1 MILQL
6 LLVFYIFTTCTTPQ
20 AVTPNCDLARSSF
33 SCSDEQKKHLY
44 EKCFTTKFCTKKDNF
59 NPQTL
64 PQCPRGF
71 VDASDFCYAITKK
84 SPFPPKCPFTNVRS
98 MNFTHVEDIIKRDK
112 IGAVWMPVQR
122 NITNGLGFLQW
133 VEHTRSYKTEFRGRI
148 RYEGELQG
156 KDCLVYNASRVF
168 AVSCKEEHVG
178 LCLYEKVHNAGSIL
192 CGGETNCVEVTQRT
206 NPKCV
211 CARESFSLGEYEEA
225 EFLDPQENN
234 IYSLMARDRS
244 CGIGIRKTV
253 NGTFAWNNS
262 MRDLDYSFWSP
273 EATFDD
279 DSNYVV
285 STENGWI
292 LSKGSVSCTLTQKN
306 IERLSSSLYLSVF
319 KDNILHLT
327 VELPSGLQTDD
338 KRQDPLVF
346 CFTDTDPISLP
357 YRYPQV
363 NIMYRGDTSIIYQF
377 ESFGNVPGHHW
388 CEVFTYP
395 DSETLTSNVIFV
407 NPKSTN
413 FPDHFVATYL
423 LNYTTEINPLSSDI
437 TNLMKSYVLSSNCL
451 YQIIK
456 IVNLDETNKV
466 VSIKLRY
473 SCPSDS
479 LPDSINIQRISLQK
493 VDFCPRVVENDVIWN
508 ETRAG
513 TVASPS
519 EPCFTQEGYDL
530 QRPCVDDSFNG
541 AYWAKAKCNLPKK
554 SSVTKQLL
562 EKASDPDQGI
572 SELQIIS
579 RSYAH
584 FKAYDVLIVGKT
596 LQEYSFSETS
606 NCVDKMFKIIDI
618 GDNILNIESDIIVE
632 SQQKMHAVDV
642 WLYVMSHIQN
652 ICRTEDV
659 FMQITKNIFFIIW
672 RTTAWCRTNS
682 GGEET
687 VFLQNITALSDI
699 LNRKE
704 IESAIWINTSS
715 DPTLTTE
722 RALKYYPTQGFF
734 FDKSELGNVSYV
746 YELNILDTYID
757 VSSLVYQTPVWL
769 IQRFDN
775 VYTRNRKV
783 KCALWNYGNVTARV
797 EGSWLVDGDLSI
809 TKTHFICKFRTVGSY
824 AMILAPEGNPGD
836 DLKELPES
844 NSTSSDILSKLA
856 QVTSTPKGNPGD
868 DLKELLES
876 NSSSSDILSRL
887 AQVTSTPKGNPGDD
901 LKELLESNSTSSDI
915 LSRLVQVTSTPKGNP
930 GDDLKEL
937 LESNSTSSDILSRLA
952 QVTSTP
958 KGNPG
963 DDLKELL
970 ESNST
975 SSDILSRL
983 TQVTST
989 PKGNPG
995 DDLKELLESNST
1007 SSDILSRLAQVTST
1021 PKGFVSS
1028 DVVLIGLILQK
1039 IRTHKDINLNLLGD
1053 TINNLQNFDKTVLE
1067 TSQKER
1073 SATDSILYN
1082 IDTILQNYEC
1092 QNVCRVTKD
1101 KFVTVIYNTQD
1112 ADFGALVLL
1121 DNGEVEIL
1129 TGKVTPSDLTRY
1141 KNFDSAVLLSP
1152 ELNSQLEGDAK
1163 VIVSIFYNDSLFIET
1178 KKSSHYRVTGKIYSV
1193 ILHEILANYSGPL
1206 SVIHRM
1212 KPTTREKQCSYWFY
1226 NPPRHVAGFW
1236 KKYATDA
1243 RNSPWVQ
1250 CDFWH
1255 TTHFGVLLLVDSYE
1269 ETPALDF
1276 ITTACCLLS
1285 LFGYFSLLLTA
1296 FLYRSWRTKGANKFL
1311 LNFAVSGLVQILVFY
1326 VSTHANKKYLNNHT
1340 FCVASGVILHYSV
1353 LVQFCWMFIIAHL
1366 QYKKLILNSHE
1377 QTTHFL
1383 LKMNLMAWGLPL
1395 IVILSVLAS
1404 GDFYGN
1410 NKLGICY
1417 PTGTA
1422 LYLGVWWP
1430 ISIVVANNFVIYVF
1444 IIDAILNTKDSLKR
1458 HGPDDSSRHL
1468 VRIGSLFFFL
1478 GLTWIFGFLGELSH
1492 SKVFI
1497 YLFDTFATL
1506 QGFVLFLIYIAFS
1519 KSVKQ
1524 LYLNKVKKTRK
1535 RHETDIRMSN

>member
-59 NPQTL
+59 DRQTL

-133 VEHTRSYKTEFRGRI
+133 VEHTRSYKTEFRGPI

-156 KDCLVYNASRVF
+156 KDCLVYNASRMF
-168 AVSCKEEHVG
+168 AVSCKEEHAG

-225 EFLDPQENN
+225 EFLDPHENN
-234 IYSLMARDRS
+234 VYSLIARDRS

-262 MRDLDYSFWSP
+262 MRDIDYSFWSP
-273 EATFDD
+273 EATFGD

-285 STENGWI
+285 STGNGWI

-327 VELPSGLQTDD
+327 VVFPSGLQTDD
-338 KRQDPLVF
+338 ERQDPLVF

-357 YRYPQV
+357 YRYPQI
-363 NIMYRGDTSIIYQF
+363 NITDRGDTSIIYQF
-377 ESFGNVPGHHW
+377 ESFGNVPGRYW
-388 CEVFTYP
+388 CEAFTYP

-407 NPKSTN
+407 NPKNPN
-413 FPDHFVATYL
+413 FPDHFVGTYL

-437 TNLMKSYVLSSNCL
+437 TNLMKSYVLRSNCL

-456 IVNLDETNKV
+456 IVDLDEINKV

-479 LPDSINIQRISLQK
+479 LPDNLNIQRISLQK

-519 EPCFTQEGYDL
+519 EPCFTQKGYDL
-530 QRPCVDDSFNG
+530 QRPCVEDSFNG
-541 AYWAKAKCNLPKK
+541 AYWAKAKCNVPKK
-554 SSVTKQLL
+554 SSVTKQLQEVL
-562 EKASDPDQGI
+562 PNASNPDQGI
-572 SELQIIS
+572 SQLETIS
-579 RSYAH
+579 RNYAQ
-584 FKAYDVLIVGKT
+584 FKAVDVLIVGET
-596 LQEYSFSETS
+596 LQQYSFTQTS
-606 NCVDKMFKIIDI
+606 NCVDKMTKIIDI
-618 GDNILNIESDIIVE
+618 GDNILNIESDIIME
-632 SQQKMHAVDV
+632 SQQKMHAMDV
-642 WLYVMSHIQN
+642 WLNVMSNIQN
-652 ICRTEDV
+652 ICRIKDV
-659 FMQITKNIFFIIW
+659 FNHITNNIYFMSS
-672 RTTAWCRTNS
+672 RTTAWCRTS
-682 GGEET
+682 PGDKRKIF
-687 VFLQNITALSDI
+687 VQHITALSDI

-746 YELNILDTYID
+746 YELTIFDTYID

-769 IQRFDN
+769 IQRFDM

-783 KCALWNYGNVTARV
+783 KCARWNYGNVADRV
-797 EGSWLVDGDLSI
+797 EGSWLVDGDLNI
-809 TKTHFICKFRTVGSY
+809 TKTHFICKFRTVGTY

-836 DLKELPES
+836 DLKELLES
-844 NSTSSDILSKLA
+844 NSTSS
-856 QVTSTPKGNPGD
+856 
-868 DLKELLES
+868 E
-876 NSSSSDILSRL
+876 ILSRL
-887 AQVTSTPKGNPGDD
+887 AQVTSTPK
-901 LKELLESNSTSSDI
+901 S
-915 LSRLVQVTSTPKGNP
+915 
-930 GDDLKEL
+930 
-937 LESNSTSSDILSRLA
+937 
-952 QVTSTP
+952 
-958 KGNPG
+958 
-963 DDLKELL
+963 
-970 ESNST
+970 
-975 SSDILSRL
+975 
-983 TQVTST
+983 
-989 PKGNPG
+989 
-995 DDLKELLESNST
+995 
-1007 SSDILSRLAQVTST
+1007 
-1021 PKGFVSS
+1021 FVSS

-1039 IRTHKDINLNLLGD
+1039 ISTRNDINLDLLSE

-1101 KFVTVIYNTQD
+1101 NFVTVIYNTQD

-1141 KNFDSAVLLSP
+1141 KNFDSAILLSP
-1152 ELNSQLEGDAK
+1152 ELKSQLEGDAK
-1163 VIVSIFYNDSLFIET
+1163 VIVSIFHNDSLFIET
-1178 KKSSHYRVTGKIYSV
+1178 KKRSHYRVTGKIYSV
-1193 ILHEILANYSGPL
+1193 ILPEILANYSGPL

-1212 KPTTREKQCSYWFY
+1212 KPTTREKECSYWFY

-1236 KKYATDA
+1236 KNYATDA

-1255 TTHFGVLLLVDSYE
+1255 TTHFGVLLLEDSYE

-1276 ITTACCLLS
+1276 ITTACCFLS

-1311 LNFAVSGLVQILVFY
+1311 LNFALSGLVQILVFY

-1366 QYKKLILNSHE
+1366 QYKKLILNSHD

-1395 IVILSVLAS
+1395 IVILSVLTS

-1519 KSVKQ
+1519 KNVKQ

-1535 RHETDIRMSN
+1535 RNETDILMGSY